1 VDVKKDP
8 DLPALWEQLLPKAFA
23 LVDEIAKHG
32 GIADPFF
39 TFGGG
44 TVLMLRYEHR
54 FSKDIDIFVPDPQ
67 SLGFIN
73 PRLSDVA
80 EGICAGQY
88 TEAANFVKL
97 ILEQGEIDFVASPNL
112 LPDELA
118 FEYWTLCGRRVRVE
132 TAAEIIAKKMYHRG
146 AQPTARD
153 LFDLSMVIERAPK
166 ALIAAEPFLLR
177 HLDAFT
183 ANLAKAG
190 TVFTSQ
196 FDAIECSTYTPTL
209 SHAAHVAK
217 RYLDNVKRRH
227 RD

>member
-1 VDVKKDP
+1 M
-8 DLPALWEQLLPKAFA
+8 DLKIDSVSPALWEQLLPKALA
-23 LVDEIAKHG
+23 LVGEISKHG
-32 GIADPFF
+32 GVVDPFF

-44 TVLMLRYEHR
+44 TVLMLRYAHR

-80 EGICAGQY
+80 EELCAGQY

-112 LPDELA
+112 LPDDLA
-118 FEYWTLCGRRVRVE
+118 FEHWTLCGRDVRVE

-153 LFDLSMVIERAPK
+153 LFDLSMVLEREPK
-166 ALIAAEPFLLR
+166 ALFAAEPFLLR

-183 ANLAKAG
+183 TNLAKAG
-190 TVFTSQ
+190 SVFATQ
-196 FDAIECSTYTPTL
+196 FDAIECITYTPTFA
-209 SHAAHVAK
+209 HAADIAK
-217 RYLDNVKRRH
+217 RYLDDVKRRH
-227 RD
+227 LR